1 MLDQERITN
10 RIAVITENLRELR
23 KIRDSSLEDFL
34 SDKQKIAAAKY
45 FLQTSIEAM
54 VDIGNHIIAR
64 LRFGVPE
71 NNLHTFEL
79 LVQNKVLD
87 RDKLSTYRQ
96 MVRFRN
102 LVVHLYHIVDD
113 ERVYQ
118 ILQENLDDFEDFISK
133 IVSYQANSVVAKPQ
147 NTH

>member
-1 MLDQERITN
+1 MLDEERITN
-10 RIAVITENLRELR
+10 RIDIITNNLKELR
-23 KIRDSSLEDFL
+23 RIQVSSLEDFL

-71 NNLHTFEL
+71 NNFHTFEL
-79 LVQNKVLD
+79 LIQNKVLEK
-87 RDKLSTYRQ
+87 DKLSTYRL

-102 LVVHLYHIVDD
+102 LVVHLYHIADD

-118 ILQENLDDFEDFISK
+118 ILQENLDDFEEFISR
-133 IVSYQANSVVAKPQ
+133 IVSYQTNIRETQ
-147 NTH
+147 Y